1 MSFRL
6 PKRFRNKAALAAC
19 AACALTTFAHA
30 EYAVVDLG
38 ALVNASTGGSSS
50 VGAINATGQVA
61 LTNSLDGL
69 TTRGLRYSGGST
81 LNLGTLGGA
90 DSRASGI
97 NASGQVVGRSTT
109 AAGVS
114 HAFVWTPGGTGGV
127 ATNPQMKDLNPSG
140 LASQATAINATGKIT
155 GYVTVPA
162 QGQKT
167 QDRAFLYSNGTL

>member
-38 ALVNASTGGSSS
+38 ALINASTGGSSS
-50 VGAINATGQVA
+50 VGAINASRQVA

-69 TTRGLRYSGGST
+69 PTRGLLYSAGST

-90 DSRASGI
+90 DSAASGI
-97 NASGQVVGRSTT
+97 NDASQVVGRSKTT
-109 AAGVS
+109 TGVT
-114 HAFVWTPGGTGGV
+114 HAFVWTSGGTGGV
-127 ATNPQMKDLNPSG
+127 PTNPQMKDLNPSG
-140 LASQATAINATGKIT
+140 LASQATAINATGEIA

-167 QDRAFLYSNGTL
+167 QDR